1 MRVLVTGGAGFIGGH
16 LAERFVSD
24 GHQVVILDDLSTGFR
39 ENVPEGAR
47 LVVGD
52 VADMADVRTAMEGV
66 ELVFHQAAS
75 RAVFRSVQDPIG
87 TNDANVGG
95 SLNVLVAA
103 RDAGARRV
111 LLASSSSV
119 YGGVAP
125 LPTREDARL
134 SPKSPYAVSKLA
146 SEHYARV
153 FWELYGLETVTLRY
167 FNVFGPRQRPDSPYA
182 AVIPLFIDA
191 LASGKTPQIHGDGL
205 QSRDFTFIDDVVTA
219 NLLAAEAPA
228 EVVAGDVY
236 NVARGESTPI
246 IEILAILKK
255 LMNVEA
261 EPEFVDSRPGDVH
274 LSQADV
280 SKAREALGLVPSINV
295 EDGLVR
301 SLIWYESSR
310 TTTLSAERSDL
321 L

>member
-39 ENVPEGAR
+39 ENVPERAR
-47 LVVGD
+47 LMVGD

-182 AVIPLFIDA
+182 AVIPLFMEA
-191 LASGKTPQIHGDGL
+191 LASGRRPQIHGDGL
-205 QSRDFTFIDDVVTA
+205 QSRDFTFIDDAVAA
-219 NLLAAEAPA
+219 NVLASEAPA
-228 EVVAGDVY
+228 DVVAGQVY
-236 NVARGESTPI
+236 NIARGESTT
-246 IEILAILKK
+246 ILELLDLLGRIAGLK
-255 LMNVEA
+255 V
-261 EPEFVDSRPGDVH
+261 EPEFVDSRPGDVRRS
-274 LSQADV
+274 LADV
-280 SKAREALGLVPSINV
+280 GAARRDLGYQPAMTLIEELGRTVEWFLARPAASVVP
-295 EDGLVR
+295 
-301 SLIWYESSR
+301 
-310 TTTLSAERSDL
+310 
-321 L
+321 